1 MIKQYEEETNLR
13 LHLLV
18 DSSASMKYGQGEQ
31 NKYEYASSIAACLA
45 YLANRQ
51 QDATGL
57 VTFDNKIRRNL
68 SPRTSRYQLAR
79 ILEALDGT
87 GPNNTTDLY
96 AIMREVAESVPR
108 RGVLVLIS
116 DLLGVGDSLVKALS
130 LLRKR
135 GHDVIVFHTLHDEEI
150 DFPFTGATRFEGLE
164 DSRFLN
170 CNPRALREGY
180 LEALNAFLEGTRRVC
195 ARLSVDYEMVR
206 TNQPLDAV
214 LAKFLSARASMPT
227 LKG

>member
-1 MIKQYEEETNLR
+1 MRPEAARRVARQELKARRVVEGFLSGMHRSPYFGQSIEFLQHRQYAPGDDIRHIDWKVWGRQDRLVIKQYEEETNLR

-96 AIMREVAESVPR
+96 AI
-108 RGVLVLIS
+108 
-116 DLLGVGDSLVKALS
+116 
-130 LLRKR
+130 
-135 GHDVIVFHTLHDEEI
+135 
-150 DFPFTGATRFEGLE
+150 
-164 DSRFLN
+164 
-170 CNPRALREGY
+170 
-180 LEALNAFLEGTRRVC
+180 
-195 ARLSVDYEMVR
+195 
-206 TNQPLDAV
+206 
-214 LAKFLSARASMPT
+214 
-227 LKG
+227 